1 MLADTQP
8 IRRRCAGEA
17 AGPRD
22 PRGGSQPG
30 ELMISASPS
39 LVQDLAELALQ
50 EVDDCRQ
57 GLRIDEVVVG
67 LEVEITSRR
76 LQPLALVDHAA
87 SLPNKRTGCQA
98 FLTHK
103 SIPPRPCA
111 SKPRPSPTLPFPALF
126 VTASQPSP
134 PPSRSHPSFKP
145 P

>member
-98 FLTHK
+98 LLTTNPFHRAHAPATRT
-103 SIPPRPCA
+103 PPRH
-111 SKPRPSPTLPFPALF
+111 PFRALF
-126 VTASQPSP
+126 VTASHPSP
-134 PPSRSHPSFKP
+134 PPS
-145 P
+145 